1 MTTYAVLAEKPDMA
15 RKLVTGLGGK
25 KTAHTQDGY
34 IEVQDSPYLTG
45 RILVTWAIGHLI
57 EMAPFDEYDPKLKKW
72 DLATLPFMPTKYVMQ
87 VRDGVGKQ
95 YNNVKRVFKEANQ
108 IIIATDPDREGE
120 NIAYL
125 IVDQTGDRDKV
136 TKRLWVN
143 SLLPKAVQ
151 DGFKQLRD
159 AGETYNYYKESHSRQ
174 ISDWLVGMNMTRY
187 YTLRA
192 QGAGIQGTVYSAGR
206 VQTPVMVLIVKN
218 KLERDHFVPVP
229 FWTISGE
236 TEKDGQK
243 VIFRNATHFESEEQL
258 REFVNANQLV
268 TPYMA
273 TIGTV
278 QKEHKIKQSP
288 KLLNLAALTS
298 LANAKWGYTG
308 DEVLQ
313 TVQALYDADYVTYP
327 RTEEEVISEEE
338 FGILADRVDA
348 YKELLDSTVATP
360 QLTPRKRYVGAYQAH
375 PALMPTGKLPE
386 LAKLAGRD
394 ANIYQAIV
402 SQVLMMFM
410 ADYEYDQ
417 TTVTI
422 AVGDQQ
428 FVARGKVVTQAGW
441 RAMTGATEE
450 DATEDAGALPVF
462 AEGERVALTIQTA
475 KGETKPPK
483 PYTPGTLGGKNSIME
498 KLNLGT
504 AATRAAIIKTLVDR
518 EYIAL
523 VKKAYEPTDK
533 AMVMYTMV
541 KDSLLGSPEMTA
553 AWEDYLAKIEQGDG
567 DPATFI
573 ANVRKFVSQEIG
585 KAQPIEL
592 PPEQVEAAIEQSSY
606 GTCPKCRQGTITKG
620 KHNYY
625 CSNKECDFVLWSKMA
640 SKTLPDSA
648 VRALIAGKTT
658 NEISGFKSKA
668 GKSFKA
674 KVKLDNEFKTTFVFD
689 SSKRKG

>member
-1 MTTYAVLAEKPDMA
+1 M
-15 RKLVTGLGGK
+15 
-25 KTAHTQDGY
+25 
-34 IEVQDSPYLTG
+34 
-45 RILVTWAIGHLI
+45 
-57 EMAPFDEYDPKLKKW
+57 
-72 DLATLPFMPTKYVMQ
+72 
-87 VRDGVGKQ
+87 
-95 YNNVKRVFKEANQ
+95 
-108 IIIATDPDREGE
+108 
-120 NIAYL
+120 
-125 IVDQTGDRDKV
+125 
-136 TKRLWVN
+136 
-143 SLLPKAVQ
+143 
-151 DGFKQLRD
+151 
-159 AGETYNYYKESHSRQ
+159 
-174 ISDWLVGMNMTRY
+174 
-187 YTLRA
+187 
-192 QGAGIQGTVYSAGR
+192 
-206 VQTPVMVLIVKN
+206 
-218 KLERDHFVPVP
+218 
-229 FWTISGE
+229 
-236 TEKDGQK
+236 
-243 VIFRNATHFESEEQL
+243 
-258 REFVNANQLV
+258 
-268 TPYMA
+268 
-273 TIGTV
+273 
-278 QKEHKIKQSP
+278 
-288 KLLNLAALTS
+288 
-298 LANAKWGYTG
+298 
-308 DEVLQ
+308 Q

-518 EYIAL
+518 EYIEL

-585 KAQPIEL
+585 KAQTIEL
-592 PPEQVEAAIEQSSY
+592 PPEQVKAAIEQSSY

>member
-1 MTTYAVLAEKPDMA
+1 
-15 RKLVTGLGGK
+15 
-25 KTAHTQDGY
+25 
-34 IEVQDSPYLTG
+34 
-45 RILVTWAIGHLI
+45 
-57 EMAPFDEYDPKLKKW
+57 MAPFDEYDPKLKKW
-72 DLATLPFMPTKYVMQ
+72 DLATLPFLPTKYVMQ

-151 DGFKQLRD
+151 DGFRNLRD

-192 QGAGIQGTVYSAGR
+192 QEAGIQGTVYSAGR

-229 FWTISGE
+229 FWTIAGE

-243 VIFRNATHFESEEQL
+243 VVFRNATHFESEAQL
-258 REFVNANQLV
+258 QEFVRTNQLV

-273 TIGTV
+273 TINNV

-313 TVQALYDADYVTYP
+313 TVQSLYDADYVTYP
-327 RTEEEVISEEE
+327 RTEEEVISEGE
-338 FGILADRVDA
+338 FGILAKDVDI
-348 YKELLDSTVATP
+348 YKEYLGSGVATP
-360 QLTPRKRYVGAYQAH
+360 QLTPRKRYVGDYQAH

-386 LAKLAGRD
+386 QAKLADRD

-402 SQVLMMFM
+402 TQVLMMF
-410 ADYEYDQ
+410 APDYEYDQ

-422 AVGDQQ
+422 TIADQQ
-428 FVARGKVVTQAGW
+428 FIARGKVVAEAGW
-441 RAMTGATEE
+441 RALAGQAEE
-450 DATEDAGALPVF
+450 DAAEDAAALPAF
-462 AEGERVALTIQTA
+462 AEGERVALTIKTA

-483 PYTPGTLGGKNSIME
+483 PYTPGTLGGKGSVME
-498 KLNLGT
+498 RLNLGT
-504 AATRAAIIKTLVDR
+504 AATRAAIVKTLVDR
-518 EYIAL
+518 EYIKL

-533 AMVMYTMV
+533 AMAMYAMV

-553 AWEDYLAKIEQGDG
+553 KWEDYLAKIEHGDG
-567 DPATFI
+567 DPETFI

-585 KAQPIEL
+585 KAQAIEL
-592 PPEQVEAAIEQSSY
+592 PPEVVKKAAEQSAY
-606 GTCPKCRQGTITKG
+606 GQCPKCHEGTIIKG
-620 KHNYY
+620 KANYY
-625 CSNKECDFVLWSKMA
+625 CTNQSCDFVLWPKVA
-640 SKTLPDSA
+640 SKTLPNTA
-648 VRALIAGKTT
+648 IRALLAGKTT
-658 NEISGFKSKA
+658 AEISGFKSKA

-674 KVKLDNEFKTTFVFD
+674 KLQLDGNFNTTFVFGK